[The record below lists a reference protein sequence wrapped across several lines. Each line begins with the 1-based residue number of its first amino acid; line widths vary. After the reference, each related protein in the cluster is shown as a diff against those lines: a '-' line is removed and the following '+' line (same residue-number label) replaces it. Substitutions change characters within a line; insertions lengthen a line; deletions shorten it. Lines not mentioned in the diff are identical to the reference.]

1 MGDLLYTLCG
11 KDLDLVEAKLLPEAA
26 TCKTCLKLAHD
37 EYPKKIRA
45 SGQEPY
51 PAITTESSAVEALS
65 EAITAGKEK
74 LLKEAITHVQG
85 KCWTID
91 DISGRGEFKIDQD
104 GTEVFYFDGIPL
116 IVFYRMKHTIGTSGI
131 GIDMKTLQQYRLLYE
146 KKVRID

>member
-65 EAITAGKEK
+65 EAITAGESSRS
-74 LLKEAITHVQG
+74 I
-85 KCWTID
+85 
-91 DISGRGEFKIDQD
+91 
-104 GTEVFYFDGIPL
+104 
-116 IVFYRMKHTIGTSGI
+116 RMELRYSILTGSP
-131 GIDMKTLQQYRLLYE
+131 
-146 KKVRID
+146 